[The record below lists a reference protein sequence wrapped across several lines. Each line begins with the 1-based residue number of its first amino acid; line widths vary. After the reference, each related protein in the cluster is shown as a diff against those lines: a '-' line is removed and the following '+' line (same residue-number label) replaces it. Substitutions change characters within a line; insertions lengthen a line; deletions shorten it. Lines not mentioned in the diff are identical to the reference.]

1 MRPFEGIR
9 VLDFTR
15 VVSGPYCT
23 YLLGL
28 LGAEV
33 IKIEDRGEGDSVRH
47 GAGDPELRKQGLAA
61 TFVTFNAGK
70 KSITLDLKKPEAIE
84 IVKALARTSDV
95 LVENFR
101 AGVLDRLGLGWP
113 VMREVNPR
121 LVFCSI
127 SGYGQTGPDSRAPA
141 FDGNIQAV
149 SGMMAITGEPDRQP
163 MRAGYSIADTGT
175 GLQAAFAVA
184 SALVERNRTDRGQ
197 FIDVSMLD
205 SAISLMSQSVG
216 TWLNAG
222 TAQKRRANI
231 SISQEPAADTFDT
244 ADGTIMLGVMS
255 DPHFV
260 KLVQAIGLDHLVG
273 DPRCASRDARV
284 QNAAVIRT
292 LIQAELS
299 KATSAEWQQRLDG
312 AGVPCSPVLELAD
325 ALVQPQVEHRQLVV
339 SMQDEK
345 TGKTIRALSTAFT
358 TGTGKPQPAFAPQR
372 LGAHTAS
379 VLAGLGYTEAQIAD
393 LARREVI

>member
-28 LGAEV
+28 QGAEI

-47 GAGDPELRKQGLAA
+47 GAGDPDLRKQGLAA
-61 TFVTFNAGK
+61 TFLMFNAGK

-84 IVKALARTSDV
+84 IVKALARSSDV

-101 AGVLDRLGLGWP
+101 AGVVDRLGLGWP

-163 MRAGYSIADTGT
+163 MRVGYSVADTGT
-175 GLQAAFAVA
+175 GLQAAFAIA
-184 SALVERNRTDRGQ
+184 SALVERNRTNRGQ

-216 TWLNAG
+216 AWLNAG
-222 TAQKRRANI
+222 TVQKRRANI

-244 ADGTIMLGVMS
+244 ADGTLMLGVMS

-260 KLVQAIGLDHLVG
+260 KLAKALGLEHLIS
-273 DPRCASRDARV
+273 DPRCGSRDARV
-284 QNAAVIRT
+284 QNAAAIRA
-292 LIQAELS
+292 LIQAALS
-299 KATSAEWQQRLDG
+299 KATSAHWQQRLDE
-312 AGVPCSPVLELAD
+312 ASVPCSPVLELAE
-325 ALVQPQVEHRQLVV
+325 ALVQPQVEHRKLVV
-339 SMQDEK
+339 SMNDEQ
-345 TGKTIRALSTAFT
+345 TGKPIRALSTPFT
-358 TGTGKPQPAFAPQR
+358 TEHGTPQPAFAPQR
-372 LGAHTAS
+372 LGAQTAAL
-379 VLAGLGYTEAQIAD
+379 LAELGYSEAQIAD
-393 LARREVI
+393 LAQREVI

>member
-84 IVKALARTSDV
+84 IVKALARSSDV

-101 AGVLDRLGLGWP
+101 AGVVDRLGLGWR
-113 VMREVNPR
+113 VMREINPR

-175 GLQAAFAVA
+175 GLQAAFAIA

-222 TAQKRRANI
+222 AVQKRRANI

-260 KLVQAIGLDHLVG
+260 KLAQAIGLDHLIG
-273 DPRCASRDARV
+273 DPRCTSRDARV
-284 QNAAVIRT
+284 QNAAVIRA
-292 LIQAELS
+292 LVQAELA
-299 KATSAEWQQRLDG
+299 KATSAQWQQRLDA

-325 ALVQPQVEHRQLVV
+325 ALVQPQLEHRRLVV
-339 SMQDEK
+339 SMQDET
-345 TGKTIRALSTAFT
+345 TGKTVRALSTAFT
-358 TGTGKPQPAFAPQR
+358 AEAGKPQPAFAPQR
-372 LGAHTAS
+372 LGAHTAM
-379 VLAGLGYTEAQIAD
+379 VLAELGYSEAQIAD